1 MQATLRDHADEAKP
15 VRYPVRVTHRPEN
28 PVVRRTARALAV
40 LPAVL
45 VTFTASAAFAEPPET
60 WEDTPSTSVLHV
72 LLVLFLIPLGL
83 FLLICLLVYLPSMS
97 RGRKDYHPSEAWRG
111 EAEWFGGPGGG
122 LEAVDK
128 AEHPSAAGSGDRD
141 AGRGGASGRW

>member
-1 MQATLRDHADEAKP
+1 VL
-15 VRYPVRVTHRPEN
+15 VTNRPEN
-28 PVVRRTARALAV
+28 PVVRRAARVLAL
-40 LPAVL
+40 LPAIL
-45 VTFTASAAFAEPPET
+45 VTFAASTAFAEPPET

-97 RGRKDYHPSEAWRG
+97 RGRQDHHSDEAWRG
-111 EAEWFGGPGGG
+111 EAEWFGGPSGG
-122 LEAVDK
+122 LTAVDK
-128 AEHPSAAGSGDRD
+128 AEQPSAIGSGDRD